1 MSLPLILHTT
11 IPEVHSKLFD
21 PLLSQMALRILITVS
36 LVLFSL
42 SHTSFGYSP
51 EEVKS
56 WCGKTPNPQPCE
68 YFLTQ
73 KTDVTS
79 IKQDTDFYK
88 ISLQLALERATT
100 AQSRTYTLGSK
111 CRNEREKAAWED
123 CRELYEL
130 TVLKLNQTSNSSPG
144 CTKVDKQTWLS
155 TALTNLETC
164 RASLEDLGVPE
175 YVLPL
180 LSNNVTKL
188 ISNAL
193 SLNKV
198 PYSEPSYKDGFPTWV
213 KPGDRKLLQT
223 TPRANIVVAQDGSG
237 NVKTIQEAVAAASRA
252 GGSRYV
258 IYIKAGTYNENIE
271 VKLKNIMFVGDGIG
285 KTIITG
291 SKSVGGGATT
301 FKSATVGEFYQSLHY
316 LLTTF

>member
-1 MSLPLILHTT
+1 
-11 IPEVHSKLFD
+11 
-21 PLLSQMALRILITVS
+21 MAHRILIT
-36 LVLFSL
+36 LLFVPFFL
-42 SHTSFGYSP
+42 SCTSFGYSP
-51 EEVKS
+51 DEVKS

-68 YFLTQ
+68 YFLSQ

-79 IKQDTDFYK
+79 IQQDSDFYK
-88 ISLQLALERATT
+88 ISLQLALDRATT
-100 AQSRTYTLGSK
+100 AQSRTYNLGSK
-111 CRNEREKAAWED
+111 CRNEREKAAWDD

-130 TVLKLNQTSNSSPG
+130 TVLKLNQTSNSGPA

-155 TALTNLETC
+155 TALTSLETC
-164 RASLEDLGVPE
+164 RSSLEELRVPE

-198 PYSEPSYKDGFPTWV
+198 PYNEPSYKDGFPTWV

-237 NVKTIQEAVAAASRA
+237 NVKTIKEAVATASRA

-301 FKSATVGEFYQSLHY
+301 FRSATVGEFYQSLHY
-316 LLTTF
+316 VLRFNHINLIYSF